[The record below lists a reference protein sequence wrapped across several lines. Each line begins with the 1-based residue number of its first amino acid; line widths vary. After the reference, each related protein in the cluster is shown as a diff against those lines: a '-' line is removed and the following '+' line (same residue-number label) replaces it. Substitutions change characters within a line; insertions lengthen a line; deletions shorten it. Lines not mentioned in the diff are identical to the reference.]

1 MRTVNILRSRALPLV
16 LLWFAGL
23 YLRLP
28 ILVVPALAPSIE
40 ADLALSQTALGALTT
55 IPVLMLS
62 LGALPGALLI
72 ARAGPLAALVG
83 ALVMLA
89 LVSSLRGLAPT
100 VTLLFA
106 GTVLT
111 GLAIAIMQPSLP
123 AMVLRWTPTYTAL
136 GSAVYMNGMLMGEF
150 VGAGFTLPITL
161 PLVGGSWR
169 WAFAVWS
176 LPALLVAMAIVLAAR
191 FGGVP
196 AESGAAPATA
206 SPPWRMPRLW
216 YLGVI
221 LGAASGGYFGT
232 NAYLATILT
241 DQGQGERLATYL
253 FIFNGAQV
261 VGSLSMIVLA
271 RRLIGRRGP
280 IVVMAWAVSLSL
292 VGVILGTGW
301 FTLLAA
307 FLLGIATCVQLIQ
320 VGGLVPQ
327 IASAKQASA
336 LSAGLFSIG
345 YCLGFFVP
353 LAGGVLVDGLGNPGL
368 ALLPCLV
375 LAALAVVA
383 AHRATDVTSPLR

>member
-1 MRTVNILRSRALPLV
+1 MRTVKILRSRALPLD

-83 ALVMLA
+83 ALVLLA

-280 IVVMAWAVSLSL
+280 IVVIAWAVSLSL
-292 VGVILGTGW
+292 VGVIL
-301 FTLLAA
+301 
-307 FLLGIATCVQLIQ
+307 
-320 VGGLVPQ
+320 
-327 IASAKQASA
+327 
-336 LSAGLFSIG
+336 
-345 YCLGFFVP
+345 
-353 LAGGVLVDGLGNPGL
+353 
-368 ALLPCLV
+368 
-375 LAALAVVA
+375 
-383 AHRATDVTSPLR
+383 